1 MGTPTNP
8 LPKERLMDLDQ
19 LAKQEN
25 ILVFDRFD
33 EDTAWSIGSKLVGVA
48 QAQNAPVAINIRTP
62 DRTLFHASL
71 VGAKPANDAWAR
83 RKSNLVL
90 REHQSSMRFG
100 AELKVKGKT
109 LADHGID
116 FADYAD
122 HGGSFPI
129 RVAGVGV
136 IGAITVS
143 GLASHEDQGMIVGV
157 LAEHLGVNL

>member
-1 MGTPTNP
+1 
-8 LPKERLMDLDQ
+8 MDLD
-19 LAKQEN
+19 LLIRQEEK
-25 ILVFDRFD
+25 LVFDRFD
-33 EDTAWSIGSKLVGVA
+33 EDTAWTIGTKLVTVA
-48 QAQNAPVAINIRTP
+48 KVQNAPVAINIRTP

-71 VGAKPANDAWAR
+71 PGAKPANDAWVR

-90 REHQSSMRFG
+90 REHESSMRFG
-100 AELKVKGKT
+100 MALKAKGKT

-116 FADYAD
+116 FADFAD

-143 GLASHEDQGMIVGV
+143 GLASHEDHDMIVGV
-157 LAEHLGVNL
+157 LAEHLGVLL

>member
-1 MGTPTNP
+1 ME
-8 LPKERLMDLDQ
+8 LDL
-19 LAKQEN
+19 LIKQEET
-25 ILVFDRFD
+25 LVFDRFD
-33 EDTAWSIGSKLVGVA
+33 EDTAWDIGAKLVSVA
-48 QAQNAPVAINIRTP
+48 KSKNAAVAINIRTP

-71 VGAKPANDAWAR
+71 PGAKPANDAWAQ

-100 AELKVKGKT
+100 AELKAQGKT

-143 GLASHEDQGMIVGV
+143 GLASAEDHGMIIDV
-157 LAEHLGVNL
+157 LSAFLKVAAR

>member
-1 MGTPTNP
+1 
-8 LPKERLMDLDQ
+8 MDLDQ
-19 LAKQEN
+19 LAKQED

-33 EDTAWSIGSKLVGVA
+33 EDTAWAIGSKLVGVA
-48 QAQNAPVAINIRTP
+48 QAQGAPVAINIRTS

-71 VGAKPANDAWAR
+71 PAAKPANDSWAR

-90 REHQSSMRFG
+90 REHESSMRFG
-100 AELKVKGKT
+100 LALKAKGKT

-116 FADYAD
+116 FADFAD

-143 GLASHEDQGMIVGV
+143 GLASHEDHGMIVGV
-157 LAEHLGVNL
+157 LAEHLGVSV

>member
-1 MGTPTNP
+1 
-8 LPKERLMDLDQ
+8 MDLDQ
-19 LAKQEN
+19 LAKQEE

-48 QAQNAPVAINIRTP
+48 QAQNAPVAIDIRTS

-71 VGAKPANDAWAR
+71 PGAKPANDAWAM
-83 RKSNLVL
+83 RKSNLTL
-90 REHQSSMRFG
+90 REHESSMRFG
-100 AELKVKGKT
+100 LGLKTKGKT
-109 LADHGID
+109 LADHGIN
-116 FADYAD
+116 FTDYAD

-143 GLASHEDQGMIVGV
+143 GLASHEDHAMIVDI
-157 LAEHLGVNL
+157 LAEHLGVSL

>member
-1 MGTPTNP
+1 MNP
-8 LPKERLMDLDQ
+8 KL
-19 LAKQEN
+19 LAKQEET
-25 ILVFDRFD
+25 LVFDRFD
-33 EDTAWSIGSKLVGVA
+33 EDTAWDIGSKLVGVA
-48 QAQNAPVAINIRTP
+48 KSQNAVVAINIRTA

-71 VGAKPANDAWAR
+71 PGAKPANDAWAQ

-100 AELKVKGKT
+100 AELNAQGKT

-129 RVAGVGV
+129 RVKGVGV

-143 GLASHEDQGMIVGV
+143 GLPSTEDHGMIIDV
-157 LAEHLGVNL
+157 LSAFLKVDAR

>member
-1 MGTPTNP
+1 
-8 LPKERLMDLDQ
+8 MDLDQ
-19 LAKQEN
+19 LARQED

-33 EDTAWSIGSKLVGVA
+33 EDTAWAIGSKLVGVA
-48 QAQNAPVAINIRTP
+48 QAQGAPVAINIRTS
-62 DRTLFHASL
+62 DRTLFHVSL
-71 VGAKPANDAWAR
+71 PGAKPANDSWVR

-90 REHQSSMRFG
+90 REHESSMRFG
-100 AELKVKGKT
+100 LALKSKGKT

-116 FADYAD
+116 FADFAD

-143 GLASHEDQGMIVGV
+143 GLASHEDHGMIVGV
-157 LAEHLGVNL
+157 LAEHLGVSV

>member
-1 MGTPTNP
+1 
-8 LPKERLMDLDQ
+8 MDLDQ
-19 LAKQEN
+19 LANQED

-33 EDTAWSIGSKLVGVA
+33 EDTAWAIGSKLVGVA
-48 QAQNAPVAINIRTP
+48 QAQGAPVTINIRTS
-62 DRTLFHASL
+62 DRTLFHVSL
-71 VGAKPANDAWAR
+71 PGAKPANDSWAR

-90 REHQSSMRFG
+90 REHESSMRFG
-100 AELKVKGKT
+100 LALKSKGKT

-116 FADYAD
+116 FADFAD

-143 GLASHEDQGMIVGV
+143 GLASHEDHGMIVGV
-157 LAEHLGVNL
+157 LAEHLGVSV

>member
-1 MGTPTNP
+1 ME
-8 LPKERLMDLDQ
+8 LDL
-19 LAKQEN
+19 LIKQEET
-25 ILVFDRFD
+25 LVFDRFD
-33 EDTAWSIGSKLVGVA
+33 EDTAWDIGTKLVGVA
-48 QAQNAPVAINIRTP
+48 KSQNAAVAINIRTP

-71 VGAKPANDAWAR
+71 PGAKPANDAWAQ

-100 AELKVKGKT
+100 AELRAQGKT

-129 RVAGVGV
+129 RVKGVGV

-143 GLASHEDQGMIVGV
+143 GLASAEDHGMIIDV
-157 LAEHLGVNL
+157 LSVFLKVDAR

>member
-1 MGTPTNP
+1 
-8 LPKERLMDLDQ
+8 MDLDQ
-19 LAKQEN
+19 LAKQED

-33 EDTAWSIGSKLVGVA
+33 EDTAWAIGSKLVGVA
-48 QAQNAPVAINIRTP
+48 QAQSAPVAINIRTS

-71 VGAKPANDAWAR
+71 PGAKPANDSWAR

-90 REHQSSMRFG
+90 REHESSMRFG
-100 AELKVKGKT
+100 LALKSKGKT

-116 FADYAD
+116 FADFAD

-143 GLASHEDQGMIVGV
+143 GLASHEDHGMIVGV
-157 LAEHLGVNL
+157 LAEHLGVTL

>member
-1 MGTPTNP
+1 
-8 LPKERLMDLDQ
+8 MDLDQ
-19 LAKQEN
+19 LAKQED

-33 EDTAWSIGSKLVGVA
+33 EDTAWAIGSKLVGVA
-48 QAQNAPVAINIRTP
+48 QAQGAPVAINIRTS

-71 VGAKPANDAWAR
+71 PGAKPANDSWAR

-90 REHQSSMRFG
+90 REHESSMRFG
-100 AELKVKGKT
+100 LALKSKGKT

-116 FADYAD
+116 FADFAD

-143 GLASHEDQGMIVGV
+143 GLASHEDHGMIVGV
-157 LAEHLGVNL
+157 LAEHLGVPV

>member
-1 MGTPTNP
+1 
-8 LPKERLMDLDQ
+8 MDLDQ
-19 LAKQEN
+19 LARQEE

-48 QAQNAPVAINIRTP
+48 QAQNAPVAVNIRTP
-62 DRTLFHASL
+62 DRTLFHVSL
-71 VGAKPANDAWAR
+71 SGAKPANDSWAR

-100 AELKVKGKT
+100 AELKAKGKT

-129 RVAGVGV
+129 RVSGVGV

-143 GLASHEDQGMIVGV
+143 GLASHEDHGMIVDV
-157 LAEHLGVNL
+157 LAEHLGVSVKL

>member
-1 MGTPTNP
+1 
-8 LPKERLMDLDQ
+8 MDLDL
-19 LAKQEN
+19 LARQEAE
-25 ILVFDRFD
+25 LVFDHFD
-33 EDTAWSIGSKLVGVA
+33 EDTAWAIGCKLVGVA
-48 QAQNAPVAINIRTP
+48 QGRDAAVAINIRTP

-71 VGAKPANDAWAR
+71 PGAKPANDSWAR

-90 REHQSSMRFG
+90 REHESSMRFG
-100 AELKVKGKT
+100 MTLKAKGKT

-129 RVAGVGV
+129 RVRGIGV

-143 GLASHEDQGMIVGV
+143 GLASHEDHGMIVEV
-157 LAEHLGVNL
+157 LSDFLV

>member
-1 MGTPTNP
+1 
-8 LPKERLMDLDQ
+8 MDLEL
-19 LAKQEN
+19 LAKQEDV
-25 ILVFDRFD
+25 LVFDRFD
-33 EDTAWSIGSKLVGVA
+33 EDTAWSIGSKLVDVA
-48 QAQNAPVAINIRTP
+48 KAQNAPVVINIRTP

-71 VGAKPANDAWAR
+71 AGAKPANDAWAR

-100 AELKVKGKT
+100 TELKAKGKT

-129 RVAGVGV
+129 RVTGVGV

-143 GLASHEDQGMIVGV
+143 GLASHEDHGMIVKV
-157 LAEHLGVNL
+157 LAGHLGVSV

>member
-1 MGTPTNP
+1 
-8 LPKERLMDLDQ
+8 MDLDQ
-19 LAKQEN
+19 LAKQED

-33 EDTAWSIGSKLVGVA
+33 EDTAWAIGSKLVGAA
-48 QAQNAPVAINIRTP
+48 QAQGAPVAINIRTS

-71 VGAKPANDAWAR
+71 PGAKPANDSWAR

-90 REHQSSMRFG
+90 REHESSMRFG
-100 AELKVKGKT
+100 LALKSKGKT

-116 FADYAD
+116 FADFAD

-143 GLASHEDQGMIVGV
+143 GLASHEDHGMIVGV
-157 LAEHLGVNL
+157 LAEHLGVSV

>member
-1 MGTPTNP
+1 
-8 LPKERLMDLDQ
+8 MDLDQ
-19 LAKQEN
+19 LAKQED

-33 EDTAWSIGSKLVGVA
+33 EDTAWAIGSKLVGVA
-48 QAQNAPVAINIRTP
+48 QAQGAPVAINIRTS

-71 VGAKPANDAWAR
+71 PGAKPANDSWAR

-90 REHQSSMRFG
+90 REHESSMRFG
-100 AELKVKGKT
+100 LALKSKGKT

-116 FADYAD
+116 FADFAD

-129 RVAGVGV
+129 RVASVGV

-143 GLASHEDQGMIVGV
+143 GLASHEDHGMIVGV
-157 LAEHLGVNL
+157 LSEHLGVSV